1 MTICGEKNAY
11 QGLFLRLSS
20 FDKFLKSKDL
30 SYKNI
35 KIDTEH
41 GLTAIDVNG
50 NSIAL
55 HKLSSGEQNLIIL
68 YFFLLFKAKPGMLVC
83 LDEPEI
89 SMHVAWQETML
100 ADLKLIAKVM
110 DIQLIIA
117 THSIDFVNG
126 NWNDCIDLFEEMKK
140 IDSYELQ
147 SER

>member
-1 MTICGEKNAY
+1 
-11 QGLFLRLSS
+11 
-20 FDKFLKSKDL
+20 
-30 SYKNI
+30 
-35 KIDTEH
+35 
-41 GLTAIDVNG
+41 
-50 NSIAL
+50 
-55 HKLSSGEQNLIIL
+55 
-68 YFFLLFKAKPGMLVC
+68 MLVC

-126 NWNDCIDLFEEMKK
+126 NWDDCIDLFEEMKK
-140 IDSYELQ
+140 TDSYELQ